1 LPYQVLTKK
10 WRPQLFGE
18 VVGQE
23 HVIRTLKNAVTLRRI
38 ACAYLFAGPRGTGKT
53 STARILAKALN
64 CESGPTP
71 TPCNVCSNCQEIT
84 RGESLDVLEI
94 DGASNRGIDEI
105 RQLRERISFSPI
117 KSRFKIYIIDEVHML
132 TNQAFNALL
141 KTLEEP
147 PSHVVFIFAT
157 TAPQKL
163 PFTIVSRC
171 QRFNFRRISVSDILL
186 RLKQIVK
193 KEDINITEEALRLI
207 AEGAESSMRDAEKI
221 LDQLISYAQGQ
232 IKEKDVSEVLGMVE
246 RDYLFE
252 LTENLLHKDALSN
265 IKLLNQLLEK
275 GKNPEWIV
283 KGWQKWLRNLVML
296 KISEK
301 GNFTPFLDQDRK
313 LLEKQISYFSLRE
326 LLSFMDNLS
335 QVQRKIHFSS
345 NPQINLEVLMVQL
358 AYKDS
363 EVDLLEGKD
372 SAIAK
377 IYKRIVDLEDK
388 LTSTISFPP
397 KPKEEKLRKDTKPP
411 SEKPR
416 EDEWRKNWNLTIREV
431 KERKKHLGM
440 LLEKLKILSFNEKSI
455 TLSLEGE
462 FNRKILESLE
472 NKELINKAAGKFFPH
487 GFCVKWHLL
496 EKKEGEKE
504 QPIASSLKDVV
515 SQAIDLFEGEIVRD
529 NIRRY

>member
-1 LPYQVLTKK
+1 MPYQVLTKK
-10 WRPQLFGE
+10 WRPQLFEE
-18 VVGQE
+18 VVGQD
-23 HVIRTLKNAVTLRRI
+23 HVIRTLKNAVKLRRI

-71 TPCNVCSNCQEIT
+71 TPCNVCSNCREIT

-147 PSHVVFIFAT
+147 PSHAIFIFAT

-171 QRFNFRRISVSDILL
+171 QRFNFRRISISDILL

-193 KEDINITEEALRLI
+193 KEKINVTKEALRLI

-232 IKEKDVSEVLGMVE
+232 IKEEDVSEVLGMVE

-252 LTENLLHKDALSN
+252 LTENLFHKDALSN
-265 IKLLNQLLEK
+265 IKLLNQLLER

-301 GNFTPFLDQDRK
+301 ENFSSFLDQDRE
-313 LLEKQISYFSLRE
+313 LLKKQISYFSLRE

-335 QVQRKIHFSS
+335 QVQRKIHFSP
-345 NPQINLEVLMVQL
+345 NPQIHLEVLMVKL
-358 AYKDS
+358 AYKDN
-363 EVDLLEGKD
+363 EIDLLEGKD

-377 IYKRIVDLEDK
+377 IYKKIFDLEDK
-388 LTSTISFPP
+388 LISSISLS
-397 KPKEEKLRKDTKPP
+397 PKEEKLVKDTTPP

-416 EDEWRKNWNLTIREV
+416 EDEWKKNWNLTVREV
-431 KERKKHLGM
+431 KERKKHLGI
-440 LLEKLKILSFNEKSI
+440 LLEKLKILSLNGKSI
-455 TLSLEGE
+455 TLGLEGE
-462 FNRKILESLE
+462 FNREILERLE
-472 NKELINKAAGKFFPH
+472 NKELINKAAQKFFPS

-496 EKKEGEKE
+496 EKKEKE
-504 QPIASSLKDVV
+504 QLVASSLKDVV
-515 SQAIDLFEGEIVRD
+515 SRAIDLFEGEIVRD